1 MVNFGIPESGYDGN
15 LYLWFLNFML
25 VENIAWI
32 IEFSSYVLLLEQLP
46 ATHVQ
51 LYIENYFVVLLAY
64 LMFNTIVAFDVEFLI
79 SCEEMQKMTLQLI
92 QIQCM
97 LSF

>member
-46 ATHVQ
+46 TTHVQ
-51 LYIENYFVVLLAY
+51 LLH
-64 LMFNTIVAFDVEFLI
+64 
-79 SCEEMQKMTLQLI
+79 
-92 QIQCM
+92 
-97 LSF
+97 